1 MQSIFSRTN
10 RRRVRPCWM
19 GGSILI
25 LSLFNSAISQA
36 QQTSPVHPLD
46 PLSKEEIAR
55 TADLLRKSG
64 KVKEDGRFSIIVLHE
79 PPKAELLAFAPG
91 QEMRREAFAVIYE
104 RSSNKTYEAV
114 VDLKNSSLR
123 SWNEVPGMQASRLL
137 EEMMIKPEV
146 VKSNPQ
152 WQAAM
157 LRRGITDFENVQV
170 DPWGAGYIGFPD
182 EEGMRVARAVSYY
195 KGGSKN
201 YYAHPIEGVIAYIDL
216 NKMKVFKVIDTEVVV
231 PAPRGNAEIDARSIG
246 RQRRAPQPLSI
257 SQPRGASFAIQRN
270 EVSWQGWRFR
280 FGMHPREGLVLY
292 TVGYEDQ
299 GKLRSILYRAGLS
312 EMVVPYGDPDAA
324 WFFRNAFDEGE
335 DGIGRFANSLEP
347 LTDCPNNATF
357 FNAVFPDDD
366 GAPTETPRAI
376 ALYERDGGLL
386 WKHSFEE
393 GNESRRSR
401 ELVLAWIATVG
412 NYEYGFNWVFH
423 QDGSLEMEVLLTG
436 IMQVKGIQPVSETN
450 MAHASG
456 SHGHLVAKDLVAVHH
471 QHFFNF
477 RLDLDVDGANG
488 NSVVEQNTESL
499 PPGPENPYGGA
510 FIMKESL
517 FHREEDGRRLLNL
530 ASSRK
535 WKVINPSSKNPL
547 GQSTGYML
555 IPGENSVPYASP
567 DSSVRRRAGF
577 INAHLWVTPYDSKQT
592 NAAGYYINFNKGGD
606 GLPKWTGENRPIENQ
621 DVVLWYTMGITHIP
635 RPEEWP
641 VMTVH
646 RAGFKLVPAGFFVGN
661 PSLDVPR
668 SENLAEGGK

>member
-1 MQSIFSRTN
+1 MPSTVSPASAHRDVFCRTG
-10 RRRVRPCWM
+10 VTV
-19 GGSILI
+19 LI
-25 LSLFNSAISQA
+25 WCLLAPLGLPA
-36 QQTSPVHPLD
+36 QDSSPAHPLD
-46 PLSKEEIAR
+46 PLSKSEIAKA
-55 TADLLRKSG
+55 ADILRKSG

-79 PPKAELLAFAPG
+79 PPKAEVLSFAPG
-91 QEMRREAFAVIYE
+91 QEMRREAFTVVYE
-104 RSSNKTYEAV
+104 RSSNKTFEGV
-114 VDLKNSSLR
+114 VDVKRDSIV
-123 SWNEVPGMQASRLL
+123 SWSEVPGMQASRLL

-146 VKSNPQ
+146 VKDNPD

-157 LRRGITDFENVQV
+157 RKRGITDFENVQV

-201 YYAHPIEGVIAYIDL
+201 YYAHPIEGVVAYIDL
-216 NKMKVFKVIDTEVVV
+216 NKMRVFKVIDTGVVV
-231 PAPRGNAEIDARSIG
+231 PVPKGNAEIDAGSIG
-246 RQRRAPQPLSI
+246 RQRPAPQPLSI
-257 SQPRGASFAIQRN
+257 SQPQGASFAVQGS
-270 EVSWQGWRFR
+270 EVHWQNWRFR

-299 GKLRSILYRAGLS
+299 GKVRSILYRAGLS
-312 EMVVPYGDPDAA
+312 EMIVPYGDADAA

-357 FNAVFPDDD
+357 FNAVFPGDN
-366 GAPTETPRAI
+366 GAPTETPRAV

-386 WKHSFEE
+386 WKHSFDE
-393 GNESRRSR
+393 GNESRRAR
-401 ELVLAWIATVG
+401 QLVLAWIATVG

-423 QDGSLEMEVLLTG
+423 QDGILEMEVLLTG
-436 IMQVKGIQPVSETN
+436 IMQVKAIKPGSESEMGTS
-450 MAHASG
+450 HG
-456 SHGHLVAKDLVAVHH
+456 SHGHLVAKDLEAVHH

-488 NSVVEQNTESL
+488 NSVVEQNTESS
-499 PPGPENPYGGA
+499 PSGPGNPYGGA
-510 FIMKESL
+510 FVMKETL
-517 FHREEDGRRLLNL
+517 LHREQEGQRLLNL

-535 WKVINPSSKNPL
+535 WKVVNASVRNSL
-547 GQSTGYML
+547 GEAVGYML
-555 IPGENSVPYASP
+555 IPGENSIPYASP

-577 INAHLWVTPYDSKQT
+577 MNAHLWVTPYDPKQT

-606 GLPKWTGENRPIENQ
+606 GLPKWTAANRSIENQ
-621 DVVLWYTMGITHIP
+621 DVVLWYTLGITHIP

-646 RAGFKLVPAGFFVGN
+646 RAGFKLAPAGFFVGN
-661 PSLDVPR
+661 PSLDVPK
-668 SENLAEGGK
+668 SGPLGQGK